1 MAKNIFE
8 ITFSTVSSF
17 PTLSS
22 PISKPAIIFVQ
33 VLRSIRVH
41 SDNNGFQKHCLY
53 EYKTFDQENHMPQAL
68 DSIPPCE
75 LPLFIL
81 LPRPWIPYRRASYP
95 SSYYSRGS
103 QVLISSQRSNTVFF
117 RISCNRPSPS
127 LCDHLHKNQ
136 FESVLSQTLYFS
148 TILCNRPS
156 PLCDRLHEIQL
167 SAKCYICNL
176 SYSNHF
182 LCLFFWNLILSF
194 S

>member
-53 EYKTFDQENHMPQAL
+53 EYKTFDQENHTPQAIL
-68 DSIPPCE
+68 PCE

-81 LPRPWIPYRRASYP
+81 YK
-95 SSYYSRGS
+95 SRGS
-103 QVLISSQRSNTVFF
+103 QVGISYQRSNTVFF
-117 RISCNRPSPS
+117 RISCNRPSS
-127 LCDHLHKNQ
+127 LNDHLHKNQ

-148 TILCNRPS
+148 TIPCNRPS
-156 PLCDRLHEIQL
+156 P
-167 SAKCYICNL
+167 
-176 SYSNHF
+176 
-182 LCLFFWNLILSF
+182 
-194 S
+194 